1 MHVNEIEAMYK
12 ARVNL
17 KVERSSTSTLTRYP
31 PPPPP
36 PPNTLPLFYLRVF
49 TAQVKIR

>member
-17 KVERSSTSTLTRYP
+17 KVERSSTSTFTRY
-31 PPPPP
+31 PPPP

-49 TAQVKIR
+49 TTQVKIR